1 MMLRSRCIQSSQSSV
16 PSAAAVRN
24 RLLHDRTMRHHELD
38 LPLTYLTPA
47 EQHRQ
52 VLQVARSFKHH
63 YLAQIEYHDDC
74 QLTIALVKPA
84 DLRRAAHEIWVDAAG
99 NVSVHRGDMPTMPAR
114 PLRPVSVALSIALV
128 CLFLIIL
135 I

>member
-1 MMLRSRCIQSSQSSV
+1 MLRSRRIQSSQSPA
-16 PSAAAVRN
+16 PSAAMVRD
-24 RLLHDRTMRHHELD
+24 RLLLDKTMRHHEQNLHVIS
-38 LPLTYLTPA
+38 LSPI

-52 VLQVARSFKHH
+52 VLQIARSFKHH
-63 YLAQIEYHDDC
+63 YLAQIDYHDDR

-84 DLRRAAHEIWVDAAG
+84 NLRRAAHEIWVDAAG
-99 NVSVHRGDMPTMPAR
+99 NVSVHRRDSQPVFSR
-114 PLRPVSVALSIALV
+114 LLRPIIVGLLTALV